1 MFWKG
6 TVTSDIDVFVL
17 LYNNR
22 SLIPAFLKSLRRVA
36 IPVTVFFLDNNS
48 SDGSPEL
55 LAELLPSLP
64 FKTHLLRSCR
74 NNGFAGGINR
84 LARLSQSEFIFLLN
98 PDTEINEGCLE
109 KLFDRIQSDSR
120 IAICEARQY
129 PREHPKA
136 VEPETGETT
145 WCSGAAALIR
155 RKAFDEVGQFDERLY
170 FMYCEDV
177 DLSWKLW
184 MGGWKCIYVPEAS
197 IRHYTQDL
205 LPGKVRTRE
214 NYFSFRNSLFLFYRF
229 GTKKDRPL
237 VWRFLVRRFL
247 TRSYSLR
254 SKFLFAIAL
263 VDYIRYIPYLYS
275 RRNAYAQG
283 HRWVRLSE
291 SSLSQ

>member
-1 MFWKG
+1 VFWKG